1 MRTWLRSIALTVAVS
16 LLLGGPLAPVVS
28 AQQPA
33 PPTDVM
39 QEALKASA
47 RTDPDKSVYDV
58 GAGVANAFVV
68 PGKTI
73 LCAMGGAVGLA
84 LMALTFGTAYKAA
97 ADVAREGCGGR
108 WTVTGDD
115 LRPEPVRSNA
125 FEWESQMRQ
134 P

>member
-73 LCAMGGAVGLA
+73 LCAAGGVVGFT
-84 LMALTFGTAYKAA
+84 LMVITLGTAYKASA
-97 ADVAREGCGGR
+97 GFVREGCGGR
-108 WTVTGDD
+108 WTITGDD
-115 LRPEPVRSNA
+115 IRPGPQRSTA
-125 FEWESQMRQ
+125 FEWESQMQ
-134 P
+134 Q

>member
-47 RTDPDKSVYDV
+47 RTDPDTIAYDI

-73 LCAMGGAVGLA
+73 LCAAGGVVGFT
-84 LMALTFGTAYKAA
+84 LMVITLGTAYKASA
-97 ADVAREGCGGR
+97 GFVREGCGGR
-108 WTVTGDD
+108 WTITGDD
-115 LRPEPVRSNA
+115 IRPGPQRSTA
-125 FEWESQMRQ
+125 FEWESQMQ
-134 P
+134 Q

>member
-33 PPTDVM
+33 PQADLM

-47 RTDPDKSVYDV
+47 RADADTMAYDI

-68 PGKTI
+68 PGKAI
-73 LCAMGGAVGLA
+73 LCAAGGVVGFT
-84 LMALTFGTAYKAA
+84 LMAITLGTAYKASA
-97 ADVAREGCGGR
+97 GFVREGCGGR
-108 WTVTGDD
+108 WTITGDD
-115 LRPEPVRSNA
+115 IRPGPQRSSA
-125 FEWESQMRQ
+125 FEWESQLRE

>member
-1 MRTWLRSIALTVAVS
+1 MRTWLGSIALTVAVS

-33 PPTDVM
+33 PQADLM

-47 RTDPDKSVYDV
+47 RADADTIAYDI

-68 PGKTI
+68 PGKAI
-73 LCAMGGAVGLA
+73 LCVTGGVVGFT
-84 LMALTFGTAYKAA
+84 LMAITFGTAYKASA
-97 ADVAREGCGGR
+97 GFVREGCGGR

-115 LRPEPVRSNA
+115 LRPGPQRSSA
-125 FEWESQMRQ
+125 FEWESQLRE

>member
-33 PPTDVM
+33 PQADLM

-47 RTDPDKSVYDV
+47 RADADTIAYDI

-68 PGKTI
+68 PGNDPQKQRGI
-73 LCAMGGAVGLA
+73 LHVPGSSS
-84 LMALTFGTAYKAA
+84 
-97 ADVAREGCGGR
+97 D
-108 WTVTGDD
+108 
-115 LRPEPVRSNA
+115 
-125 FEWESQMRQ
+125 
-134 P
+134 